1 MRDFSTEIV
10 RNLYWL
16 KDTNSI
22 HHSSDNDITNMP
34 KPLYQSF
41 VEIKLQYLTHLFLW
55 LIAPTSQS
63 AVRRYNSAPDKY
75 GTSFSI
81 KATRTTSV
89 RRQLNQTHLK
99 YLVL

>member
-1 MRDFSTEIV
+1 MRDFSLEIV

-22 HHSSDNDITNMP
+22 HHSSDNITNMP
-34 KPLYQSF
+34 KPLYQCF

-55 LIAPTSQS
+55 LVAPTSQS
-63 AVRRYNSAPDKY
+63 ALRRYNSASDKY

-81 KATRTTSV
+81 MATRTTRV
-89 RRQLNQTHLK
+89 RRQLNQTHSK
-99 YLVL
+99 YLFL